1 MQVLSGASPAA
12 TAARAPQPVA
22 ASSAVF
28 DAAGMMA
35 RLSGIRQDIDLAK
48 SVVDLIRVDVP
59 GRLQELRVALADGD
73 RKAAHR
79 LAHSVKGMA
88 LDVDG
93 RELASLARAMEEKLQ
108 EGESVPVDAVSLL
121 DDAFARLNAALDAWL
136 AQQS

>member
-1 MQVLSGASPAA
+1 
-12 TAARAPQPVA
+12 
-22 ASSAVF
+22 
-28 DAAGMMA
+28 
-35 RLSGIRQDIDLAK
+35 
-48 SVVDLIRVDVP
+48 
-59 GRLQELRVALADGD
+59 
-73 RKAAHR
+73 
-79 LAHSVKGMA
+79 VKGMA